1 MVYNIVFVGVGGQ
14 GIITLAKL
22 IASALTKSGV
32 NALIAETHGLSQRG
46 GSVIVH
52 MRVGDANAPLVPLE
66 GADLLVGLEMI
77 EAVRYLSYLKRD
89 GVKVVNDYIIR
100 PAVPNVKVPDRK
112 ELIDKLES
120 IGEKLY
126 LLPATEKA
134 LEIGDALYTNIVILG
149 FLTSLN
155 LIPGLEYDFVIDV
168 VKGLRNPD
176 KNLKAFESGYR
187 LYKELEAQ
195 L

>member
-52 MRVGDANAPLVPLE
+52 MRVGDVNAPLVPLG

-77 EAVRYLSYLKRD
+77 EAVRYLSYLNKD
-89 GVKVVNDYIIR
+89 GIKVVNDYIIR
-100 PAVPNVKVPDRK
+100 PTVPNVKVPDRK
-112 ELIDKLES
+112 NLIDELRS
-120 IGEKLY
+120 IGGKLY
-126 LLPATEKA
+126 LLPATERA

-149 FLTSLN
+149 FVTSLE
-155 LIPGLEYDFVIDV
+155 LIPGLKRGHVVDV

-176 KNLKAFESGYR
+176 KNLKAFESGYK
-187 LYKELEAQ
+187 LYKELKAE